1 MPESFYA
8 TEGSDLE
15 QLLAMGFSDDEAAK
29 LIHMKDH
36 VPDQSEYRELLAES
50 RRLDFA
56 RWLIEH
62 GRIKDNYEQ

>member
-15 QLLAMGFSDDEAAK
+15 QLLAQGFSGDEAEK

-36 VPDQSEYRELLAES
+36 VSEQAEYRELIAES
-50 RRLDFA
+50 RRLDFV

-62 GRIKDNYEQ
+62 NRIKS